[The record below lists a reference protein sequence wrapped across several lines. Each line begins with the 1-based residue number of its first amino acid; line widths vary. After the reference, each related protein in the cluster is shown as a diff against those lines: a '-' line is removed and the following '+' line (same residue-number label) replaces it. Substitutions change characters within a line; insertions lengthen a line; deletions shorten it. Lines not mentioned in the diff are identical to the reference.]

1 MLTRVIL
8 FMYYQS
14 WGQLTQVIFDVTWS
28 LHKLIWLKYPVWN
41 WKKPVWNVK
50 RLINLEFDYV
60 RLPHP
65 IQINPTIRVQFK
77 MISRTHYTVSV
88 LLPMFINKMA
98 DSVECESMLF
108 ITNHISYLWGLLN
121 SFSISSID
129 FYGWVVVWPSAI
141 RKNET

>member
-50 RLINLEFDYV
+50 RLINLEFDYA

-77 MISRTHYTVSV
+77 MISRTYYTVSV
-88 LLPMFINKMA
+88 LLPMFIKNGSLRGMRINVIHNKP
-98 DSVECESMLF
+98 
-108 ITNHISYLWGLLN
+108 HILSLRPFKFFFHQLYWFLWLSCSLTKC
-121 SFSISSID
+121 
-129 FYGWVVVWPSAI
+129 Y
-141 RKNET
+141 